1 MNGVTEKHIIQ
12 SANWQLLVQRLIVI
26 WALSEAAFGGVLH
39 ALRIP
44 LTGIFINGS
53 AVIIIALIAYFADRK
68 GTILK
73 ATLVVL
79 LVKAAVS
86 PHTPLNAYLAV
97 SLQGLIGEIIFSSKK
112 YFKIKSIIFGI
123 ITLFL
128 SGIQRIIVV
137 TILFG
142 ENLWDSI
149 DLFGNYVLQQI
160 PFIANDSANYEV
172 SYWLIGFYVGVHLL
186 VGIIIGIFAGKTPEK
201 LSNLDNYSI
210 FAIEKYEKLNQSKHL
225 KKRKSKFWLK
235 KPSSI
240 GILVLVTLI
249 VILTYVYPQ
258 FSETAA
264 LKAIIMVVRSIVIM
278 LIWYLIAG
286 PFFLKL
292 YKNYIK
298 KYGSKYTKDVDYTM
312 QVLPMAKSIVVHSW
326 KHSKKYKKIERV
338 KHFILT
344 TIINMLVLELPKDEK
359 NILVDR
365 TQK

>member
-1 MNGVTEKHIIQ
+1 MNAVIDKQIIQ
-12 SANWQLLVQRLIVI
+12 STNWQLLVQRLIAI
-26 WALSEAAFGGVLH
+26 WALSEATLGGLLH

-53 AVIIIALIAYFADRK
+53 AVIIIALIAYFSDKK

-73 ATLVVL
+73 ATLIVL

-86 PHTPLNAYLAV
+86 PHTPLNAYLAL
-97 SLQGLIGEIIFSSKK
+97 SIQGLIGELIFSIRK
-112 YFKIKSIIFGI
+112 YFKIKSIAFGV

-149 DLFGNYVLQQI
+149 DLFGNYVIQQI
-160 PFIANDSANYEV
+160 PFIANDSVNYEV
-172 SYWLIGFYVGVHLL
+172 SYWLIGFYVSVHLL
-186 VGIIIGIFAGKTPEK
+186 VGLVIGLFAGKMPEQ
-201 LSNLDNYSI
+201 LSNLDNHSI
-210 FAIEKYEKLNQSKHL
+210 ISLETNEELNQLNKL
-225 KKRKSKFWLK
+225 KKRKGKFWLK
-235 KPSSI
+235 KPS
-240 GILVLVTLI
+240 GIAVLIMVTII
-249 VILTYVYPQ
+249 VVLTYVYPQ

-264 LKAIIMVVRSIVIM
+264 LRAIIMVVRSIIIM

-292 YKNYIK
+292 YKNYISK
-298 KYGSKYTKDVDYTM
+298 HGSKYTKDVDFTI
-312 QVLPMAKSIVVHSW
+312 QILPVAKSIVFHSW
-326 KHSKKYKKIERV
+326 KHSKKYKNLKRI

-359 NILVDR
+359 NIPVDR
-365 TQK
+365 T